1 MTSIF
6 EINTSKTEDKA
17 ATPDTRD
24 AVTKAAEHFHKAPDA
39 GEPDWQGMLLRA
51 KDQTE
56 KFKIRSAR
64 DAWIEEQR
72 FQKFQQAQ
80 DTHKGHIASVLQ
92 TPHRN
97 KVFWDNLKLND
108 PKVYYSVEAQ
118 RQLKTDKSVMGLSF
132 HLKGR

>member
-1 MTSIF
+1 MSSIF
-6 EINTSKTEDKA
+6 EIDTSKTEDNTK
-17 ATPDTRD
+17 PDTRD
-24 AVTKAAEHFHKAPDA
+24 TVQKTASFFHKAPDT

-56 KFKIRSAR
+56 KFKVRAAR

-72 FQKFQQAQ
+72 FQKFEAAQQA
-80 DTHKGHIASVLQ
+80 HKVHIASVLQ

-97 KVFWDNLKLND
+97 KVFWDNLKVND

-118 RQLKTDKSVMGLSF
+118 RQLKTDKATMGLSF